1 MIIVLQIVLSLA
13 AQQMVRYDKL
23 TLLDGSVITGQVE
36 QEDDRVILIRV
47 IKDQGSVNYL
57 RRVSKKDLARRDFVE
72 LPQSRSPTE
81 PAGGEKTDSDSAD
94 LIEDK
99 PAFLK
104 AIFEEWE
111 IRNVEPAAR
120 GLLKLI
126 NQSSVQDF
134 EELNELAQRRVKMP
148 LARFAAQ
155 VHMEFSLSRAENGLF
170 KLYFLSHATLKETY
184 QLLEKTYRESLAAGF
199 NCQGHPP
206 GGESCE
212 RTDTLAQWLDTPAG
226 YDGDAL
232 HAAQFHRRIIMVM
245 GQARELVRLSQT
257 LRKDR
262 EFITGLNADRERL
275 RELLKMV
282 SARRS
287 AP

>member
-1 MIIVLQIVLSLA
+1 MIIVLQIVLSVA

-57 RRVSKKDLARRDFVE
+57 RRVAKKNLARREFVE

-81 PAGGEKTDSDSAD
+81 PAEGEKTDSSSAD

-126 NQSSVQDF
+126 NQSSIQDF
-134 EELNELAQRRVKMP
+134 EELNELARRRVKMP
-148 LARFAAQ
+148 LAQFAAQ
-155 VHMEFSLSRAENGLF
+155 VHMEFSLSRAESGLF
-170 KLYFLSHATLKETY
+170 KLYFLSHATLKETH
-184 QLLEKTYRESLAAGF
+184 QLLEKTFRESLAAAYT
-199 NCQGHPP
+199 CPGHPP
-206 GGESCE
+206 GGESCD
-212 RTDTLAQWLDTPAG
+212 RTDTIVQWLDTPAR
-226 YDGDAL
+226 YDGDTL
-232 HAAQFHRRIIMVM
+232 HAAQFHRQIIMVM
-245 GQARELVRLSQT
+245 GLARELVRLSQT

-262 EFITGLNADRERL
+262 EFITALNTDRQRL
-275 RELLKMV
+275 RELLKVV
-282 SARRS
+282 SAQRADR
-287 AP
+287 

>member
-36 QEDDRVILIRV
+36 REDDRVIMIRV

-57 RRVSKKDLARRDFVE
+57 RRVSKKDLAQREFVE

-81 PAGGEKTDSDSAD
+81 PAKGEKTDSSSAD

-111 IRNVEPAAR
+111 IRNIEPAAR

-126 NQSSVQDF
+126 NQSSAQDF
-134 EELNELAQRRVKMP
+134 EGLNELARRRVKMP
-148 LARFAAQ
+148 LAQFAAK
-155 VHMEFSLSRAENGLF
+155 VNMEFSLSRADGGFF

-184 QLLEKTYRESLAAGF
+184 QLLEKTFRESFATGF
-199 NCQGHPP
+199 GCQGHPP
-206 GGESCE
+206 GGESCD
-212 RTDTLAQWLDTPAG
+212 RTDTIVQWIDTPAR
-226 YDGDAL
+226 YDGDTL
-232 HAAQFHRRIIMVM
+232 HAAQFHRHIIMVM
-245 GQARELVRLSQT
+245 GLARELVRLSQT

-262 EFITGLNADRERL
+262 ELIAELNTDRERL
-275 RELLKMV
+275 RELLKVV
-282 SARRS
+282 SARKADR
-287 AP
+287 